1 MNSFT
6 YMIRSDDKYSGTN
19 SNCQIL
25 LRGLPT
31 EYKSFLVEVSG
42 FYSNL
47 DTITYLE
54 LYSDNFPFFNGY
66 DTKSKSLH
74 VLYSTAISMNPISM
88 CYKINNFNG
97 QYINFQILDETG
109 AIFNNILVNGVA
121 TYITDWKI
129 YLKLTGIEE

>member
-6 YMIRSDDKYSGTN
+6 YIIRSDNRNLGN
-19 SNCQIL
+19 PHNNCQIL
-25 LRGLPT
+25 LRGLPSKYNT
-31 EYKSFLVEVSG
+31 FLVEVAG

-47 DTITYLE
+47 DSVTYLE
-54 LYSDNFPFFNGY
+54 LFSDNFPFINGY

-88 CYKINNFNG
+88 CYQINNFNG
-97 QYINFQILDETG
+97 QYINFQILDEAG
-109 AIFNNILVNGVA
+109 AVLDG
-121 TYITDWKI
+121 ITDWKI